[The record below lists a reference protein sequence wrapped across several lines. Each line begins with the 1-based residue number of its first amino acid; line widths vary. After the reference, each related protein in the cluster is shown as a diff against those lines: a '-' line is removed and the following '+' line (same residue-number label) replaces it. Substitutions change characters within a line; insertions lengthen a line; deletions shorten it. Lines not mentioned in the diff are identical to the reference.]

1 MFSGDELMVAS
12 QFSKNEYRQREL
24 LKAKSQ
30 EQLRAPLKK
39 HPSVSHAVTLKEQ
52 YTWELEMKTQIQHI
66 MQDEFSEKKIL
77 QSYIRKRSRDDAK
90 IDYQRSSTTQAW
102 RRRLKQEDYNILGR
116 GGGETFGRVGGRRS
130 WEKHGSYAPPPSSSA
145 RPPRKARLHRPF
157 LLSLWL
163 LLDCVIPS
171 PTWPPSFYPLAP
183 RNTSSSNFLRA
194 SPCVCIWCAMANCPS
209 GGDTEKRTLA

>member
-102 RRRLKQEDYNILGR
+102 RRRLKQEDHNILER

-130 WEKHGSYAPPPSSSA
+130 GEKHGSHAPPPSSSA

-157 LLSLWL
+157 LLSFGPSSTASFPRQLGSL
-163 LLDCVIPS
+163 LLSTCSKEHQQLQFFKGVS
-171 PTWPPSFYPLAP
+171 
-183 RNTSSSNFLRA
+183 
-194 SPCVCIWCAMANCPS
+194 VCLHLVRHGKLPKW
-209 GGDTEKRTLA
+209 GTRRREHWQ